1 MRTVALASAGVLL
14 LSEPRPGGRLVWDPF
29 KEEVQLCA
37 PGLLDRYVGIGVL
50 GEGQP
55 LNG

>member
-14 LSEPRPGGRLVWDPF
+14 LSEPRHGGRLVWVPF

-37 PGLLDRYVGIGVL
+37 PGLLARYVGIGVL